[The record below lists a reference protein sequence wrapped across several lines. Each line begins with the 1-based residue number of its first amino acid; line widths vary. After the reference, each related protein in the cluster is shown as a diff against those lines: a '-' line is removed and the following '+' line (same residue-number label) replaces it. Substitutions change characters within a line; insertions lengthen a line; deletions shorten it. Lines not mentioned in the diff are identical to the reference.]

1 MKIIGLMSGTSVDG
15 IDAALLEIHGA
26 PPELHWRLLAFVCVP
41 WEPVLRHAILD
52 VCRPDAPVQQVTVL
66 HFLVGEFLA
75 DAARQAADAGGVALS
90 EIDAIASHGQTVW
103 HQPEALQIGPY
114 RARGTLQIGEPAVI
128 AARTG
133 CRVVADFR
141 VADMAL
147 GGEGAP
153 LVPFVDHMLF
163 ASTQETRVVLNLGG
177 IANVT
182 WLPAGGDLNT
192 VLAFDTGPAN
202 MLIDRVTQVVTG
214 GQEPFDR
221 DGVLG
226 ARGTPDRDL
235 IADLLAHPFFEK
247 PPPKSTGREMFGVA
261 FADRFLSLAKIRRL
275 SGEDTI
281 ATATALT
288 AESVALAF
296 RRWLLPQGPVETVI
310 LGGGGTHNRTLVRM
324 LADQLTPSRLT
335 THGALG
341 VPDDAKEA
349 LAFAIMGHETLCGR
363 ACNVPAAT
371 GATGPAVLG
380 KIIYPPPG
388 NAVS

>member
-15 IDAALLEIHGA
+15 INAALLEIDGA
-26 PPELHWRLLAFVCVP
+26 PPALHWRLLAFVCVP
-41 WEPVLRHAILD
+41 WEPALRDAILQA
-52 VCRPDAPVQQVTVL
+52 CRPDAPVQQVTVL

-75 DAARQAADAGGVALS
+75 EAARQVADAGGVALS
-90 EIDAIASHGQTVW
+90 EVDAIASHGQTVW
-103 HQPEALQIGPY
+103 HQPEALPIGPY

-141 VADMAL
+141 TADMAL
-147 GGEGAP
+147 GGQGAP
-153 LVPFVDHMLF
+153 LVPFVDHVLF
-163 ASTQETRVVLNLGG
+163 ASTQETRAVLNLGG

-182 WLPAGGDLNT
+182 WLPAGGDLDA

-214 GQEPFDR
+214 GREPFDR
-221 DGVLG
+221 DGALG
-226 ARGTPDRDL
+226 AQGTPDMDL
-235 IADLLAHPFFEK
+235 VAGLLAHPFFEK
-247 PPPKSTGREMFGVA
+247 MPPKSTGRETFGAA
-261 FADRFLSLAKIRRL
+261 FADQFLALARARGL
-275 SGEDTI
+275 SDRDAV

-288 AESVALAF
+288 IESITLAF
-296 RRWLLPQGPVETVI
+296 QRWLLPRGPVETVI

-324 LADQLTPSRLT
+324 LAERLAPSRMT
-335 THGALG
+335 THSALG
-341 VPDDAKEA
+341 IPDDAKEA

-363 ACNVPAAT
+363 ACNVPNAT
-371 GATGPAVLG
+371 GATGPALLG

-388 NAVS
+388 TTAS